1 MDGRGQE
8 PDVEVRAQVVSQY
21 PGEGPELTVRPEQSR
36 DAAAIHELVR
46 QAFGRDLEANLVD
59 ILRSRGAYL
68 PELALVAV
76 RGEVVTGYVMVT
88 RQPIVTDHGE
98 EMISTILGP
107 LAVQP
112 DHQNL
117 GIGSLLTTAAIE
129 RAPRLGFGSMV
140 LIGHPTYYPRFG
152 FRPASTWGL
161 RFAQPIRDDVFMA
174 LELKPGALV
183 AAAGTVTLLPAFDEP
198 S

>member
-8 PDVEVRAQVVSQY
+8 PDVEVRAQVVSQS
-21 PGEGPELTVRPEQSR
+21 PGVRPGITVRPEQGR

-46 QAFGRDLEANLVD
+46 QAFGRKLEANLVD
-59 ILRSRGAYL
+59 TLRSSDAYL

-76 RGEVVTGYVMVT
+76 RGDEVTGYVMVT

-112 DHQNL
+112 DHQNR

-129 RAPRLGFGSMV
+129 QARTLGFGSMI

-174 LELKPGALV
+174 IELTPGALA
-183 AAAGTVTLLPAFDEP
+183 AAAGTVTLSPAFDEP